1 MSDVL
6 TVSIP
11 RITTQR
17 LLLRESRRSD
27 FEPFAQDTAD
37 PLARAHI
44 GVHDRRTAWRILN
57 ASVGAW
63 VIDGAGWWM
72 VEQIATGAPLGLV
85 GAFYR
90 EGAAA
95 GPGSAGRRGTSRQ
108 RRTGGPG
115 EGTAVPRG
123 ELELSWT
130 IFRQHWGQ
138 GFATE
143 AAVAALAFAFD
154 TLGEREAVAYID
166 PANHASMRVAEHLGM
181 TLRGDAELYGA
192 TVGRYVVEKG

>member
-6 TVSIP
+6 SVAIP

-17 LLLRESRRSD
+17 LLLRESRRCD
-27 FEPFAQDTAD
+27 FEAFAKDTAD

-44 GVHDRRTAWRILN
+44 GAHDRRTAWRILN

-72 VEQIATGAPLGLV
+72 VELIATGAPLGLV

-90 EGAAA
+90 EGV
-95 GPGSAGRRGTSRQ
+95 
-108 RRTGGPG
+108 
-115 EGTAVPRG
+115 TAEPRG

-130 IFRQHWGQ
+130 IFKPYWGQ

-143 AAVAALAFAFD
+143 AARAALAFGFE
-154 TLGEREAVAYID
+154 TLGEQRAVAYID
-166 PANHASMRVAEHLGM
+166 PANQASVRVGEHLGM
-181 TLRGDAELYGA
+181 THRGVAELYGQ
-192 TVGRYVVEKG
+192 TVGRYVVDNPQS